1 MIALVDVNNFYVSCE
16 RLFNP
21 KLINRPT
28 VVLSNN
34 DGCIISRSE
43 EAKFIGIKMG
53 APLFK
58 MQSLINQHNVKVL
71 SSNYPLYAD
80 ISSRVMKL
88 ISEFT
93 DYQEIYSIDECFISL
108 IGYKNH
114 QDIAATIKK
123 KLWINLRMPVC
134 IGIGPTKVL
143 AKFGNHCAKK
153 QSNWNGICS
162 TNLLPNN
169 YFNDLLNQF
178 SVNEVWG
185 VGKNLTQKLNEMNVY
200 SVLDLKK
207 SNAVLIKSRL
217 NINVTRIIYELNG
230 IICFPLEQGLAKKK
244 QIVTSRSF
252 GRAISNYQGLVEAVT
267 TFVVKATLKLRNQDS
282 LCTKVSVFI
291 RSSPFKKE
299 VYFYQNIITI
309 PFADPTSDT
318 ELILKAGLKGLNV
331 IYRRDIL
338 YVKCGIILSD
348 LIDKESSQR
357 KLCFVN
363 EKKDNNLTFIID
375 KINNRFDSNTLRL
388 ATQPLSPSWGMKQL
402 KKSRS
407 YTTSWKELLV
417 ANLIS

>member
-53 APLFK
+53 APLYK

-200 SVLDLKK
+200 SVFDL
-207 SNAVLIKSRL
+207 
-217 NINVTRIIYELNG
+217 
-230 IICFPLEQGLAKKK
+230 
-244 QIVTSRSF
+244 
-252 GRAISNYQGLVEAVT
+252 
-267 TFVVKATLKLRNQDS
+267 
-282 LCTKVSVFI
+282 
-291 RSSPFKKE
+291 
-299 VYFYQNIITI
+299 
-309 PFADPTSDT
+309 
-318 ELILKAGLKGLNV
+318 
-331 IYRRDIL
+331 
-338 YVKCGIILSD
+338 
-348 LIDKESSQR
+348 
-357 KLCFVN
+357 
-363 EKKDNNLTFIID
+363 
-375 KINNRFDSNTLRL
+375 
-388 ATQPLSPSWGMKQL
+388 
-402 KKSRS
+402 
-407 YTTSWKELLV
+407 
-417 ANLIS
+417 